1 MGTSL
6 FVETHHML
14 AFMAG
19 AGYRIPVGTSVSLT
33 PLRPPLQAAVEARS
47 LALLTGAPVTAGF
60 GAATPDFVAYVRGEP
75 YRRPAT
81 AVRDY
86 LLGVRAFLNSTD
98 PVLPPVDAPAG
109 GPARAEVELG
119 AGVLR
124 PGMARAA
131 GESAD
136 VAITWMTPPDYVK
149 GTIAPALREGAGDR
163 RPPPRIATVVHVAI
177 ARPGRDAA
185 HLAYAAAQGHLS
197 STHYADMLR
206 RAGCDV
212 DPRDPGSGARRLV
225 DSGIFVF
232 GTPERIT
239 AALHEYERAGVD
251 EVVLNAA
258 GVHVTEG
265 CQAAVEDA
273 AEILEASRAVEAAT
287 PVT

>member
-1 MGTSL
+1 
-6 FVETHHML
+6 ML

-33 PLRPPLQAAVEARS
+33 PMRPPLQAAVEARS

-60 GAATPDFVAYVRGEP
+60 VAATPEFVAYVRGEP
-75 YRRPAT
+75 YRRPAV

-86 LLGVRAFLNSTD
+86 LLGVRAFLDSAN
-98 PVLPPVDAPAG
+98 PVLPPLGDRAGDPAV
-109 GPARAEVELG
+109 GPARRVEVELG

-124 PGMARAA
+124 RGMARAA

-149 GTIAPALREGAGDR
+149 GTIAPALREGAGDG
-163 RPPPRIATVVHVAI
+163 RPPPRITTVVHVAI

-185 HLAYAAAQGHLS
+185 HLAYAAAQGHLRS
-197 STHYADMLR
+197 PHYADMLR
-206 RAGCDV
+206 RAGCGV

-232 GTPERIT
+232 GTPEQIM

-273 AEILEASRAVEAAT
+273 AEILEASRAVRAAGAA
-287 PVT
+287 VT